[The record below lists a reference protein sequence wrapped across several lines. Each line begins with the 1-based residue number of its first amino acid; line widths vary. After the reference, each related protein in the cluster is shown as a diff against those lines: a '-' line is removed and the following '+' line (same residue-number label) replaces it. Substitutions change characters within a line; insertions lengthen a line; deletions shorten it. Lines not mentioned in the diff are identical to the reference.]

1 MTLTHLH
8 VERND
13 DGDVRNT
20 SLPLWFP
27 ILLGSLTAVAPVST
41 DIYLPALPA
50 IEHQLHTSPGAGSLT
65 MTAWVAGLAL
75 GQISIGPISDRFG
88 RRWPLIVCTLGYA
101 LAGMGCALSQTLE
114 QLCFFRVVAALMGAA
129 SLVVPN
135 ACIRDVASGDAMS
148 RVMSRLIIIQGIVP
162 IMAPAIGGFLLQYMS
177 WRGIFWGTAIYG
189 ALSALAVILFLPD
202 TLPPQYRRELRIG
215 IVARRYVTIMRDP
228 SFFFTGMVWMLQGMV
243 VFTYLTAAP
252 FLFEDVFGLS
262 PFHYGML
269 FGMFAICMIGASQVN
284 AFMLRYFHSNTLLK
298 AALVLTVVF
307 GLLFIAVALWSAFD
321 LDSAGHLK
329 NIYFWPLTI
338 AMVLTLTPGGAVG
351 PNAAAI
357 ALSRQAQNAG
367 SAAALGGTGFYV
379 FGIVAT
385 YGFTCFPLGT
395 AIPMAGILF
404 LADVTMLGFVL
415 AGAVRAQRNQ
425 SPGQT

>member
-8 VERND
+8 VERTEN
-13 DGDVRNT
+13 GDVQNG

-27 ILLGSLTAVAPVST
+27 LILGSLTAVAPVST

-50 IEHQLHTSPGAGSLT
+50 MEHQLHTQPGAGSLT

-88 RRWPLIVCTLGYA
+88 RRWPLIICTMGYA
-101 LAGMGCALSQTLE
+101 LAGMGCALSQTLG
-114 QLCFFRVVAALMGAA
+114 QLCFFRVLAALMGAA

-162 IMAPAIGGFLLQYMS
+162 VLAPALGGFLLQYMS

-202 TLPPQYRRELRIG
+202 TLPVQYRRELKIG
-215 IVARRYVTIMRDP
+215 IVLRRYVTILSDP
-228 SFFFTGMVWMLQGMV
+228 SFFFTGIVWMLQGMI

-252 FLFEDVFGLS
+252 FLFEDVFALS

-269 FGMFAICMIGASQVN
+269 FGMFAICMITASQIN
-284 AFMLRYFHSNTLLK
+284 AFMLRYFHSNILLK
-298 AALVLTVVF
+298 IALGLTVGF
-307 GLLFIAVALWSAFD
+307 GLLFISVALWSAFD
-321 LDSAGHLK
+321 LDSSGHLK
-329 NIYFWPLTI
+329 ESYFWPLTI
-338 AMVLTLTPGGAVG
+338 SMLLTLTPGGAIG

-379 FGIVAT
+379 SGIVAT

-395 AIPMAGILF
+395 AIPMAGILL
-404 LADVTMLGFVL
+404 LASVVMLGFVIM
-415 AGAVRAQRNQ
+415 GDKTQRHQ
-425 SPGQT
+425 SPIHR